1 MQLKKLPKCKEKKNV
16 KYEKKWKKLFYRG
29 YDKDTFVFIGIRGQE
44 VRMHR
49 LSFDISTLPPRYRY
63 G

>member
-1 MQLKKLPKCKEKKNV
+1 MGSFRPHNEVLTERQVRKTQCLQ
-16 KYEKKWKKLFYRG
+16 G

-49 LSFDISTLPPRYRY
+49 LSFGISTLPPRYRY